1 MEGLIRKIVI
11 GRDPKEA
18 MAYYVG
24 MRAGD
29 GKISTILLDERYRY
43 RFDKDRYLVYMQNAD
58 ESQVLWKAV
67 VDMPCIVEYDCN
79 F

>member
-29 GKISTILLDERYRY
+29 GKISTILLDERYRHNLGI
-43 RFDKDRYLVYMQNAD
+43 DRYLVYMQNAD
-58 ESQVLWKAV
+58 ESQVLWKSV

>member
-24 MRAGD
+24 MQGTE
-29 GKISTILLDERYRY
+29 KSVRYSWT
-43 RFDKDRYLVYMQNAD
+43 KDTDTASIKTGIWCTWKMQTNHKYYGRRL
-58 ESQVLWKAV
+58 QICRV
-67 VDMPCIVEYDCN
+67 
-79 F
+79 

>member
-43 RFDKDRYLVYMQNAD
+43 MQNAD

-67 VDMPCIVEYDCN
+67 TDMPCIVEYDCN